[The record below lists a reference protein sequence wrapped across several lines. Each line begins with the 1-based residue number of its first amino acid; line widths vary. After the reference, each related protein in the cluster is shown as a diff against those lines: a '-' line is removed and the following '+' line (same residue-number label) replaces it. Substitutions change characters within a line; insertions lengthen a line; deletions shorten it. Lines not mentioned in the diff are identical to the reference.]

1 MKNKQLF
8 ITTLV
13 LGILGLTLITL
24 SGFIPSL
31 QIMYGIVGMMS
42 IILAIMSGVGWII
55 SCSFKD

>member
-1 MKNKQLF
+1 MKSKLF

-31 QIMYGIVGMMS
+31 QIMYEIVG
-42 IILAIMSGVGWII
+42 II
-55 SCSFKD
+55 SIMLAVASGIGWLIHSSFND

>member
-24 SGFIPSL
+24 SGFIPPL
-31 QIMYGIVGMMS
+31 QTIYEIVGM
-42 IILAIMSGVGWII
+42 IFII
-55 SCSFKD
+55 SAFISLFFLYLKD